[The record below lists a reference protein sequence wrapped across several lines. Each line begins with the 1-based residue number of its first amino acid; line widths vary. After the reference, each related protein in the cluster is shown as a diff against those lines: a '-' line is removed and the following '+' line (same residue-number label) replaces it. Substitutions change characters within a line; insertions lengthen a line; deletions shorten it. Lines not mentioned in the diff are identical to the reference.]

1 MPRRPSRGFAPIARS
16 DARLL
21 ILGSLPGQR
30 SLELQQYYGQP
41 RNAFWSILG
50 SLTGVT
56 AAAPY
61 PDRVAGLI
69 AVRIAVWDVVA
80 AAHREGSLDAR
91 IERETVRANDF
102 AAFFERHAAIER
114 ICFNGATAQA
124 LYARHVI
131 PRLPARVAALPFV
144 ILPSTSPAH
153 AALRLADKQEIW
165 RRELSRRRRRAAA
178 R

>member
-1 MPRRPSRGFAPIARS
+1 MSRRPSRGFAPIAGA

-56 AAAPY
+56 ADAPY
-61 PDRVAGLI
+61 PGRVAGLI

-80 AAHREGSLDAR
+80 AAHRAGSLDAR
-91 IERETVRANDF
+91 IERETVKVNDF
-102 AAFFERHAAIER
+102 PTFFEQHAAIER

-131 PRLPARVAALPFV
+131 PRLPAHLAELPFT

-153 AALRLADKQEIW
+153 AALRPAAKQRVW
-165 RRELSRRRRRAAA
+165 KRELSRRTPREAA